1 MAEQEAREE
10 KSEEASSSGGAEKTS
25 ALNPEQIQNAV
36 AFLTHPKVRESTE
49 ASKREFLAGKGLS
62 EQEIEEAFKRAGG
75 EFPFFFRKFFR
86 KFRSIPAEQKLKGLI
101 SVSVLFCLLQKA

>member
-75 EFPFFFRKFFR
+75 EFPFFFRKF
-86 KFRSIPAEQKLKGLI
+86 RSIPAEQKLKGLI